1 MTLCDKTQKG
11 IQVME
16 NRIVCLILMF
26 KFANFV
32 LKVYKREQEG
42 TFNCQLFGFFNYYK
56 YIVQV
61 LLLTGYICTHRI
73 LVLVCRN
80 L

>member
-16 NRIVCLILMF
+16 NRIGCLSLIF

-32 LKVYKREQEG
+32 LKVYKRGQEG
-42 TFNCQLFGFFNYYK
+42 IFN
-56 YIVQV
+56 
-61 LLLTGYICTHRI
+61 
-73 LVLVCRN
+73 
-80 L
+80 